1 MACPLSTELH
11 TWLHDQVFD
20 AEVWRWFTVA
30 GTSFLVIAAAEIGD
44 KSQLVCM
51 MLSAR
56 HRGLPVMLGALAAF
70 GLLNLMAVVFGAAI
84 AEWVPRPL
92 LLFGVAALFAVFGLI
107 ALLSREDE
115 AAEEFR
121 EMRGHGV
128 FATTFLMLV
137 LAEFGDKT
145 QLATAGLSVGAAPLP
160 VWTGA
165 TLGLGFT
172 SALGIYAGRTVLQRI
187 PLRLLHR
194 ISGVMF
200 LMLAGYA
207 LANAL
212 AGVRVTAVLQQLFP
226 QAF

>member
-11 TWLHDQVFD
+11 TWLRDQVFD

-70 GLLNLMAVVFGAAI
+70 GLLNLMAVVFGTAI

-128 FATTFLMLV
+128 FATTFLMIV

-172 SALGIYAGRTVLQRI
+172 SALGVYAGRTVLQRI

-212 AGVRVTAVLQQLFP
+212 ADVRVTAVLQQLFP